1 MREKCKLFVKE
12 VEFCGHVLGGG
23 IRRPAPGKLM
33 AIEKWQPP
41 RTISELRGF
50 LGFTNYYSPY
60 VKDYSS
66 IVACL
71 QDKLKV
77 SRLDGK
83 KGSKV
88 RITWTE
94 KDQDAFERIKH
105 TLCSNLILQRVK
117 PEKPFVLRVDASTY
131 TIGASLEQLIDEDR
145 KPTVEDVMAK
155 KTVPV
160 AFMSRKLASNQRN

>member
-1 MREKCKLFVKE
+1 
-12 VEFCGHVLGGG
+12 
-23 IRRPAPGKLM
+23 M
-33 AIEKWQPP
+33 AIEKWEPP

-50 LGFTNYYSPY
+50 LGFTNYYSPN

-94 KDQDAFERIKH
+94 KDQDAFEHIKR
-105 TLCSNLILQRVK
+105 TLCSNLILQRVN
-117 PEKPFVLRVDASTY
+117 PDKPFVLRVDASTY
-131 TIGASLEQLIDEDR
+131 AIGASLEQLIDEER
-145 KPTVEDVMAK
+145 KPTFEDVMEK
-155 KTVPV
+155 RPYP
-160 AFMSRKLASNQRN
+160 